1 MKTKLWITIIFV
13 LSQFA
18 VMAGTK
24 GFTPLNQEIILRTSE
39 GTIRTWV
46 LGVNKKISPKPD
58 RFYYGY
64 YMDGLFCKQGELQGK
79 PLNGEFHRYDMKENI
94 IESGHFKYGLKT
106 GLWKQ
111 LSPGGILTETSEYQ
125 KGMLCGEH
133 LIYKNGKPDVLE
145 RYRKGELIG
154 KPKSLNLPIVT
165 QKGEDKNGK
174 KKNLFHRLIMKIKHM
189 K

>member
-1 MKTKLWITIIFV
+1 MKTKLGITIIIL

-24 GFTPLNQEIILRTSE
+24 GSTLLNQEIILRTSE

-46 LGVNKKISPKPD
+46 SGENKKISPKPD

-64 YMDGLFCKQGELQGK
+64 YMSGLFCKQGELQGK
-79 PLNGEFHRYDMKENI
+79 PLNGEFHKYDQKDNI
-94 IESGHFKYGLKT
+94 IESGYFKFGLKT

-111 LSPGGILTETSEYQ
+111 LSTGGILTETSEYR

-133 LIYKNGKPDVLE
+133 LIYKNGKPDILE
-145 RYRKGELIG
+145 KYRKGELIG
-154 KPKSLNLPIVT
+154 KPKSLNPLIT
-165 QKGEDKNGK
+165 MQKSEEKNGK
-174 KKNLFHRLIMKIKHM
+174 KKNLFQRLIMKIKHM